1 MARTEVTGSQIRD
14 SSVSL
19 TADVTGILPVVNG
32 GTGSNTIALNNV
44 MLGNGTGAVQTVAP
58 GAAGN
63 VLKSNGTTWTS
74 GTAGPAAGSYPRV
87 YAPDSGRWLRAGG
100 GSLQA
105 NHYFTAAYIRAVR
118 LYVPATL
125 SFDRICVNVSV
136 AASGNIARLGV
147 YDTDSNGLPS
157 SLVFDA
163 GSISCATT
171 GLKEIVISQTLTA
184 GWYYAALG
192 GAGGSYFAV
201 TGDTGL
207 CNHYSPSAFLV
218 GSTDS
223 IEFNGGM
230 GSTLPS
236 TFTVNSSGPSHV
248 GGPRIMLR
256 VA

>member
-1 MARTEVTGSQIRD
+1 MRWVG
-14 SSVSL
+14 
-19 TADVTGILPVVNG
+19 
-32 GTGSNTIALNNV
+32 
-44 MLGNGTGAVQTVAP
+44 VAP
-58 GAAGN
+58 SSPEDM
-63 VLKSNGTTWTS
+63 VTKSFSDANYKLS
-74 GTAGPAAGSYPRV
+74 AGSYPRV
-87 YAPDSGRWLRAGG
+87 YAPASGRWLMTGV
-100 GSLQA
+100 GSLRA

-147 YDTDSNGLPS
+147 YGTDSNGLPS

-192 GAGGSYFAV
+192 GAAGSYFAV

-218 GSTDS
+218 GNTDS

-236 TFTVNSSGPSHV
+236 TFTVNSSGSNEL